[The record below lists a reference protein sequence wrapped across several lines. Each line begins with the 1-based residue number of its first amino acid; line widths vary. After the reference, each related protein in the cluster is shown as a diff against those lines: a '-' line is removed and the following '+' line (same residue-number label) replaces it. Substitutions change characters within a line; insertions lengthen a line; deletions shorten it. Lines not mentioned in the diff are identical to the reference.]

1 MKAQYFKISICQH
14 CNKEFQIARSDQK
27 FCSTSHRAANHSLKK
42 RLAIK
47 LAIKDTSVPKFQNSP
62 IEKEQLPTSQPSIID
77 HNVLQTG
84 LVIDQQDYKSTFLKD
99 LAAAALANTA
109 IEGIKSLKGVNNS
122 DIMEM
127 LRANNAALMEIT
139 NQLIA
144 LKEEQNVKNSKSDSA
159 DYTPISVNLLN

>member
-1 MKAQYFKISICQH
+1 MKAHYVKMATCHH
-14 CNKEFQIARSDQK
+14 CNREFQIARSDHK

-47 LAIKDTSVPKFQNSP
+47 LAIKDIPIPKFQNSP
-62 IEKEQLPTSQPSIID
+62 IEKEQLLTSQPSIID

-84 LVIDQQDYKSTFLKD
+84 LVIDQQDYKPTFLKD

-127 LRANNAALMEIT
+127 LIANNAALMEIN
-139 NQLIA
+139 NQLLA
-144 LKEEQNVKNSKSDSA
+144 LKEEQNVKYSKSDSA